1 MSTNRMRL
9 RPSRYSAGVKNEQ
22 KITMDNAG
30 NADLIETRPDVQD
43 DDSASTGW
51 DPYIFSIFS
60 KWKKQPFEERR
71 LKPRT
76 LDASRRRALLLAKG
90 RRRK

>member
-1 MSTNRMRL
+1 MRL
-9 RPSRYSAGVKNEQ
+9 GPNRYNATVKNKQ
-22 KITMDNAG
+22 KITMNNTG
-30 NADLIETRPDVQD
+30 NADIIGTRPDVQD
-43 DDSASTGW
+43 DDSATTGW

>member
-1 MSTNRMRL
+1 MN
-9 RPSRYSAGVKNEQ
+9 
-22 KITMDNAG
+22 NAS
-30 NADLIETRPDVQD
+30 NADMIETRPEVQD
-43 DDSASTGW
+43 DDSSSTGW
-51 DPYIFSIFS
+51 DPYILSIFS
-60 KWKKQPFEERR
+60 KWKKPVFEERR

>member
-1 MSTNRMRL
+1 MRL
-9 RPSRYSAGVKNEQ
+9 RPNRYSAAVKNEQ
-22 KITMDNAG
+22 NITMNNAG
-30 NADLIETRPDVQD
+30 NADLIETRPDEQD
-43 DDSASTGW
+43 DDSACTGW

-60 KWKKQPFEERR
+60 KWKKKPFEERR

-90 RRRK
+90 RRK

>member
-1 MSTNRMRL
+1 MRL
-9 RPSRYSAGVKNEQ
+9 RPNRYSAAVKNEQ
-22 KITMDNAG
+22 NITMNNAG
-30 NADLIETRPDVQD
+30 NADLIETRPDEQD

-76 LDASRRRALLLAKG
+76 LDASRRRALLLAEG

>member
-1 MSTNRMRL
+1 MNI
-9 RPSRYSAGVKNEQ
+9 GKH
-22 KITMDNAG
+22 
-30 NADLIETRPDVQD
+30 ADVIDILPDVED
-43 DDSASTGW
+43 DDSSSTGW

-60 KWKKQPFEERR
+60 KWKKPDPVERR

-76 LDASRRRALLLAKG
+76 LDAARRRALLLAKS